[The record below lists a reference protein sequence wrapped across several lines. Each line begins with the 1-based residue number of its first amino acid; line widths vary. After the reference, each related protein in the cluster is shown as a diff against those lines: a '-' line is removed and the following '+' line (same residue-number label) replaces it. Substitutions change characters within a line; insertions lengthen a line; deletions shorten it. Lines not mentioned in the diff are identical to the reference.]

1 MLRIPL
7 VGTVVIKFAVVVVLV
22 IAGVESEPVIVTKM
36 EPRLVDGG
44 SVFVDV
50 WVFTVV
56 TFPEVF
62 AEVGVV
68 SELEPC
74 LLEV

>member
-1 MLRIPL
+1 MLRVPL

-36 EPRLVDGG
+36 EPRLVDSG

-50 WVFTVV
+50 WAFTVV

-62 AEVGVV
+62 AEVGVE
-68 SELEPC
+68 SGLEPC